1 VFVLGD
7 LTVQRLARRI
17 RELRQGR
24 GMTLQEVAGAA
35 GFSKGLLSKIE
46 TGVVSP
52 PIATLAK
59 LAEALGVPI
68 GELFDGQGPDDEVA
82 FFPKESREN
91 VRGRL
96 SSFNYKYELLVRGRK
111 SRDMQ
116 PMMITVDGRNYK
128 FKLMDHSGEQF
139 VYMLEGE
146 MDYVVG
152 DKVFT
157 VRPEDCL
164 YFDARQLHGPKLK
177 KNQKARYLVIF
188 SDRSRR

>member
-1 VFVLGD
+1 
-7 LTVQRLARRI
+7 
-17 RELRQGR
+17 
-24 GMTLQEVAGAA
+24 MTLQEVADSA

-46 TGVVSP
+46 TGGVSP
-52 PIATLAK
+52 PVATLAK

-68 GELFDGQGPDDEVA
+68 GELFKGRKPDGEA
-82 FFPKESREN
+82 TFFPRKSRKS

-96 SSFNYKYELLVRGRK
+96 SSCNYKYELLVSGRAG
-111 SRDMQ
+111 RDMQ
-116 PMMITVDGRNYK
+116 PMMISVDGRTYR

-152 DKVFT
+152 DQVFK
-157 VRPEDCL
+157 VRPDDCL

-177 KNQKARYLVIF
+177 KNQKARYLVVF
-188 SDRSRR
+188 SDRPGR

>member
-1 VFVLGD
+1 
-7 LTVQRLARRI
+7 
-17 RELRQGR
+17 
-24 GMTLQEVAGAA
+24 MTLQEVAGAA

-59 LAEALGVPI
+59 LAEALDVPI
-68 GELFDGQGPDDEVA
+68 GELFDGQGADDTAA
-82 FFPKESREN
+82 FFPKESREEF
-91 VRGRL
+91 RGRM
-96 SSFNYKYELLVRGRK
+96 SPFNYKYELLVRGRK
-111 SRDMQ
+111 RRDMQ
-116 PMMITVDGRNYK
+116 PMVVSIDGGTYK

-146 MDYVVG
+146 MDYIVG
-152 DKVFT
+152 EKVFT
-157 VRPEDCL
+157 VHPEDCL

-177 KNQKARYLVIF
+177 KNQKARYLVVF

>member
-1 VFVLGD
+1 LSD

-17 RELRQGR
+17 RELRQQR
-24 GMTLQEVAGAA
+24 GLTLQAVAGTA

-52 PIATLAK
+52 PVATLAK
-59 LAEALGVPI
+59 LSEALGVPI
-68 GELFDGQGPDDEVA
+68 GELFDGQGPEGEVT
-82 FFPKESREN
+82 FFPKESREG

-96 SSFNYKYELLVRGRK
+96 SSFNYKYELLVRGHK
-111 SRDMQ
+111 NRDMQ
-116 PMMITVDGRNYK
+116 PMMISVDGRSYK

-157 VRPEDCL
+157 VRPDDCL
-164 YFDARQLHGPKLK
+164 YFDAQQLHGPKLK